1 MATNRP
7 DGSDYAVAK
16 AALAQ
21 AKATLL
27 VAAAKL
33 DATVIR
39 APADGMLIARS
50 VEPGHVAE
58 AGKELMA
65 LAPAGETQLVLEI
78 DEKHLAE
85 LAIGQKAL
93 GSADAFPAQRFAAE
107 LVYINPGIDPARG
120 AVEVKLRVPNPPA
133 YLRQDMTVSV
143 DIEVARRADAI
154 VVPSDALHDAASA
167 EPWALVVR
175 DRHTVRQPVKLG
187 LRGDERTEVIEGIA
201 AGDALVPVTN
211 VTIEAGRRVR
221 GVAIVAEREPMNRF
235 VPFECIA
242 AIRFMREGLI
252 QTILIIVGVALG
264 VSVIVFMSALLG
276 ALQTNLFRRTLNYQA
291 QIVILPPEEVAR
303 PLRPSN
309 RGTMATLVQ
318 PRSQRLRSI
327 DQWQK
332 VQEQVARLPDV
343 VAITPIVSGPGFALR
358 GDANKAVTITGI
370 ESESYLR
377 VIALADK
384 IVAGKAAVA
393 TTDIV
398 IGIEL
403 AADLGTNLG
412 DKLRLTTASG
422 SAETMTVTGIFDFG
436 NKGVNERNVYIAFR
450 DAQNLLDLAGGASS
464 IELNVRDPFMAEDVA
479 QTIAAA
485 TALEADSWIKT
496 NAQFFSAISAQ
507 TLSNSFIRFFV
518 ALTAALGI
526 ASVLV
531 VSVVQKSREIG
542 ILRAMG
548 TSRGQVLRLFLIQGA
563 LMGLVGSLFGSAM
576 GWLFLDFWR
585 GIAKNP
591 DGTPLFVVTVEPM
604 LFVMAAAG
612 ATLIGTLA
620 AVVPARSAARL
631 DPVVAIRG

>member
-1 MATNRP
+1 
-7 DGSDYAVAK
+7 
-16 AALAQ
+16 
-21 AKATLL
+21 
-27 VAAAKL
+27 
-33 DATVIR
+33 
-39 APADGMLIARS
+39 
-50 VEPGHVAE
+50 
-58 AGKELMA
+58 
-65 LAPAGETQLVLEI
+65 
-78 DEKHLAE
+78 
-85 LAIGQKAL
+85 
-93 GSADAFPAQRFAAE
+93 
-107 LVYINPGIDPARG
+107 
-120 AVEVKLRVPNPPA
+120 
-133 YLRQDMTVSV
+133 
-143 DIEVARRADAI
+143 
-154 VVPSDALHDAASA
+154 
-167 EPWALVVR
+167 
-175 DRHTVRQPVKLG
+175 
-187 LRGDERTEVIEGIA
+187 
-201 AGDALVPVTN
+201 
-211 VTIEAGRRVR
+211 
-221 GVAIVAEREPMNRF
+221 MNRF
-235 VPFECIA
+235 LPFECIA

-252 QTILIIVGVALG
+252 QTTLIIVGVALG

-276 ALQTNLFRRTLNYQA
+276 AMQTNLFRRTLNYQA

-303 PLRPSN
+303 PLRQSDG
-309 RGTMATLVQ
+309 GTTATLVQ

-332 VQEQVARLPDV
+332 VQEQVTHLPEV
-343 VAITPIVSGPGFALR
+343 VAVTPIVSGPGFALR
-358 GDANKAVTITGI
+358 GDASKAVTITGI
-370 ESESYLR
+370 ESDSYLR

-403 AADLGTNLG
+403 AADLGTTLG

-436 NKGVNERNVYIAFR
+436 NKGVNERNVYVAFR

-485 TALEADSWIKT
+485 TDLEADSWIKT

-548 TSRGQVLRLFLIQGA
+548 TSRSQVLRLFLIQGA

-604 LFVMAAAG
+604 LFVVAAAG